1 VIQYYIVIGLSP
13 IECNPESTR
22 EDNTTQ
28 NGAYVGFA
36 VSLACFSLVCWFFAV
51 WGGGGGGG
59 RGPMSVLEF
68 DVGAP
73 AYDAMKIHT
82 AKNIRGA
89 LICEPNLFM
98 LVCQTPPYQNPTGN
112 IRKMKIL

>member
-1 VIQYYIVIGLSP
+1 
-13 IECNPESTR
+13 
-22 EDNTTQ
+22 
-28 NGAYVGFA
+28 
-36 VSLACFSLVCWFFAV
+36 
-51 WGGGGGGG
+51 
-59 RGPMSVLEF
+59 MSVLEF

-89 LICEPNLFM
+89 PICEPNLFM
-98 LVCQTPPYQNPTGN
+98 IVCQTPPDQNPTGD